1 MSLYKKTLQEITN
14 NKLLREE
21 GRDISIPSPFSRM
34 SSYWPGIQQGKYY
47 LISAGQKVSK

>member
-21 GRDISIPSPFSRM
+21 GKDISIPSPFSRM
-34 SSYWPGIQQGKYY
+34 SNYWPGIQQGKYY
-47 LISAGQKVSK
+47 LISANQKV